1 MDRMTADN
9 RIKDEAIDGI
19 IDNLFFVH
27 MLTHRKL
34 FKVDFQ
40 IVSQDISRPHLVI
53 LRILKDSGS
62 LPVSEVG
69 RRVAI
74 SRPQMTHLLDKLIR
88 LGLVERIPDAND
100 RRVIN
105 VGLTTLGEKVLKQCR
120 GLVKENI
127 KRKLSLLED
136 NEIAELSTA
145 LRTLRELGSKLE

>member
-1 MDRMTADN
+1 MDRMTDDN
-9 RIKDEAIDGI
+9 RIKDEAIDAI

-34 FKVDFQ
+34 FKVDFET
-40 IVSQDISRPHLVI
+40 VSRDIFRPHVVI
-53 LRILKDSGS
+53 MRILKDSGS

-74 SRPQMTHLLDKLIR
+74 SRPQMTHLLDKLIS

-105 VGLTTLGEKVLKQCR
+105 VGLTTLGGKDLKQCR
-120 GLVKENI
+120 GLVRENI

-136 NEIAELSTA
+136 DEIAKLSATLQA
-145 LRTLRELGSKLE
+145 LRELGSKLE